1 MVSAQTASSRASVWK
16 SRGRPS
22 RAYTAVKLIERQN
35 GTDTAGEKLYY
46 CAGPISTHTLF
57 MSSQPRVTLIVE
69 TSKVYGREI
78 LLGISRYL
86 SLHGP
91 WSIFAQER
99 GQDDEDPV
107 WLARWKGDGIITR
120 SLDFSLCR
128 RARRRGI
135 PVVSVRHLFEQPE
148 FPTVFPDQQLIGER
162 IATHFITRGFKHFG
176 YCGVAGEKLWERR
189 RHAAFTRRV
198 EAAGG
203 TWEEYKPTYLSDA
216 EKNWEREQEVM
227 VRWLQQ
233 LPKPVGI
240 MTAHD
245 SLGVQLLDACRRAGI
260 QVPDDVA
267 VVSVDNDPVLCELAS
282 PPLSSLDQNAQKLGF
297 EAAALLHR
305 MMRGESLEPANYF
318 FEPGEVV
325 TRQSSD
331 VVAVKDPNVG
341 KAVRFIRENAC
352 REIDGRAIAR
362 AAGQS
367 RRALEKKFRAATGR
381 TPMEEVH
388 EMRLRRIKQL
398 LVETDYILPII
409 AEQSGFAYHEYMS
422 RFFKKHTGITPG
434 DYRKR
439 YGK

>member
-1 MVSAQTASSRASVWK
+1 MSR
-16 SRGRPS
+16 
-22 RAYTAVKLIERQN
+22 
-35 GTDTAGEKLYY
+35 
-46 CAGPISTHTLF
+46 
-57 MSSQPRVTLIVE
+57 QPRVALIVE

-78 LLGISRYL
+78 LLGIGRYL
-86 SLHGP
+86 GLHGP

-99 GQDDEDPV
+99 GQDDDDPP

-120 SLDFSLCR
+120 SRDLALCR
-128 RARRRGI
+128 RACRRGI
-135 PVVSVRHLFEQPE
+135 PVVSVRHLFDQPE
-148 FPTVFPDQQLIGER
+148 FPTVFPDQELIAAR
-162 IATHFITRGFKHFG
+162 ITTHFITRGFKHFG
-176 YCGVAGEKLWERR
+176 YCGVPGGKLWERR

-203 TWEEYKPTYLSDA
+203 TCTEYKPTYLADA
-216 EKNWEREQEVM
+216 EANWEQEQAVM
-227 VRWLQQ
+227 ADWLRR

-245 SLGVQLLDACRRAGI
+245 TLGVQMLDACRRAGL
-260 QVPDDVA
+260 QVPDEVA

-297 EAAALLHR
+297 EAAALLDR
-305 MMRGESLEPANYF
+305 MMRGERVPAANHF

-331 VVAVKDPNVG
+331 VVAAKDPHVS

-352 REIDGRAIAR
+352 GEIDGQAIAR

-367 RRALEKKFRAATGR
+367 RRALEKKFRQVTGR

-388 EMRLRRIKQL
+388 EIRLRRVKQL
-398 LVETDYILPII
+398 LAETDYILPII

-422 RFFKKHTGITPG
+422 RFFRKHTGMTPG

-439 YGK
+439 YGKHA

>member
-1 MVSAQTASSRASVWK
+1 
-16 SRGRPS
+16 
-22 RAYTAVKLIERQN
+22 
-35 GTDTAGEKLYY
+35 
-46 CAGPISTHTLF
+46 
-57 MSSQPRVTLIVE
+57 MSLQPRVALIVE

-99 GQDDEDPV
+99 GQDDADPP
-107 WLARWKGDGIITR
+107 WLAKWKGDGIITR
-120 SLDFSLCR
+120 SLDFALCR

-135 PVVSVRHLFEQPE
+135 PVVSVRHLFDKPD
-148 FPTVFPDQQLIGER
+148 FPTVFPDQRLIGER
-162 IATHFITRGFKHFG
+162 IANHFISRGFRHFG
-176 YCGVAGEKLWERR
+176 YLGVAGSKQWERR
-189 RHAAFTRRV
+189 RHAAFTKAV

-203 TWEEYKPTYLSDA
+203 TCAEYQPTYLSGA
-216 EKNWEREQEVM
+216 EQNWEKEQAVM
-227 VRWLQQ
+227 VAWLEQ

-245 SLGVQLLDACRRAGI
+245 TLGVQVLDACRRAGI

-297 EAAALLHR
+297 EAAALLDR
-305 MMRGESLEPANYF
+305 MMRGEKVPPTNHF

-331 VVAVKDPNVG
+331 VIAVKDANVG

-362 AAGQS
+362 GAGQS

-388 EMRLRRIKQL
+388 EIRLRRIKQL
-398 LVETDYILPII
+398 LTETDYILPTI

-422 RFFKKHTGITPG
+422 RFFKKHTGMTPG
-434 DYRKR
+434 EYRRK